1 MKKRLIIFFILLFF
15 LTGFSAHLSVKPAK
29 SDQSG
34 NIIAV
39 TKGDLT
45 EKVTAV
51 GNITPK
57 QLVQVKSPI
66 SGTVDKLFHDY
77 GDNVRQGEPLL
88 EIKPEPAPSDYAAAK
103 QQVAEDL
110 VTEQAALKD
119 LQRYQFLLKNKAIS
133 PADQEYSNAKK
144 TYDNTVL
151 TRQLDQQ
158 KLALLDQG
166 KAIIGGREI
175 ANIIK
180 APISGYIMKRN
191 VDLGSAVVGESTAQA
206 GDTVF
211 TIANMNDLIFE
222 GQVSEIDV
230 AKIHKNMP
238 AVIRVAA
245 LSEQTI
251 AGTLTNISL
260 QSEQAGQASATSAA
274 SNSGS
279 TSSSPFNVGFDV
291 WITNLKIPANLLL
304 LAGYSAT
311 AEITIATAKNILL
324 IPERALQF
332 DDDDKTY
339 VWLANGKTKH
349 YVTTGISDGIN
360 VQILSGL
367 HLDQQ
372 IMADNPKD
380 EANKS

>member
-1 MKKRLIIFFILLFF
+1 MKKRLIFFFILLFF
-15 LTGFSAHLSVKPAK
+15 LTGFSAHLSNKQTP
-29 SDQSG
+29 DPSG

-39 TKGDLT
+39 TKGNLT

-77 GDNVRQGEPLL
+77 SDYVEQGEPLL
-88 EIKPEPAPSDYAAAK
+88 EIKPQPAPSDYAAAK

-119 LQRYQFLLKNKAIS
+119 LQRYQFLLKNNAIS
-133 PADQEYSNAKK
+133 PSDQEYSNAKK

-191 VDLGSAVVGESTAQA
+191 VDLGSSVVGESAAQA

-245 LSEQTI
+245 HSEHTI
-251 AGTLTNISL
+251 PGILTNISL
-260 QSEQAGQASATSAA
+260 QSEQAGKTASATSDSSSAA
-274 SNSGS
+274 
-279 TSSSPFNVGFDV
+279 SPFNVGFDV
-291 WITNLKIPANLLL
+291 WITHLKIPANLLL

-332 DDDDKTY
+332 DNDDKTY
-339 VWLANGKTKH
+339 VWLNNGKKNQPTKH
-349 YVTTGISDGIN
+349 YITTGISDGIN
-360 VQILSGL
+360 VQVVSGL
-367 HLDQQ
+367 QLNQE

-380 EANKS
+380 EANE